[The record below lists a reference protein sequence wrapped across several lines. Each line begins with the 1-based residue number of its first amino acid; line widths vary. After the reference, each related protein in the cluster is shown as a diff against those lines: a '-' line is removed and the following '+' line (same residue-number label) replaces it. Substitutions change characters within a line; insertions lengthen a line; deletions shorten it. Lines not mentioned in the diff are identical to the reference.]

1 MKYLFNVGDKVDNFT
16 LLEHIRIETAA
27 GNKEWRWKCIDET
40 GMFYY
45 MRPRALHLKAQKA
58 QKAIDR
64 IVNSDYYEQMGL
76 NQMGLRKK
84 VFSEYISNAARRGIP
99 MNLKFEEFNHLI
111 NQDCYYCGSH
121 PYVHKSLIPRAN
133 KAEPMLKHN
142 GVDRLDSSIGYEK
155 FNCVPCCFKCNR
167 AKDTMSSEEFSY
179 YIERIHNHIFSEGST
194 TIPKGSTLEMY
205 AGGKGASPHLIE

>member
-111 NQDCYYCGSH
+111 NQDC
-121 PYVHKSLIPRAN
+121 
-133 KAEPMLKHN
+133 
-142 GVDRLDSSIGYEK
+142 
-155 FNCVPCCFKCNR
+155 
-167 AKDTMSSEEFSY
+167 
-179 YIERIHNHIFSEGST
+179 
-194 TIPKGSTLEMY
+194 
-205 AGGKGASPHLIE
+205 

>member
-64 IVNSDYYEQMGL
+64 IVNTFPSPLFIPCGSF
-76 NQMGLRKK
+76 N
-84 VFSEYISNAARRGIP
+84 SN
-99 MNLKFEEFNHLI
+99 NLKNLI
-111 NQDCYYCGSH
+111 
-121 PYVHKSLIPRAN
+121 
-133 KAEPMLKHN
+133 
-142 GVDRLDSSIGYEK
+142 
-155 FNCVPCCFKCNR
+155 
-167 AKDTMSSEEFSY
+167 T
-179 YIERIHNHIFSEGST
+179 
-194 TIPKGSTLEMY
+194 
-205 AGGKGASPHLIE
+205 